1 MSKKDLVDLDLTV
14 SVHIGLKYGDL
25 TPSEE
30 DREMRRLH
38 AETCSQIKDEMEQ
51 HVMDTI
57 SEALGY
63 DNETLESKI
72 TARTLEHHRLAKAEQ
87 DGRDLRARQRSGQG

>member
-1 MSKKDLVDLDLTV
+1 MAKKDLVDLSLTV
-14 SVHIGLKYGDL
+14 AVHIGLKYGDL
-25 TPSEE
+25 QPSDE

-51 HVMDTI
+51 KVMDAI

-63 DNETLESKI
+63 DNETLETKI
-72 TARTLEHHRLAKAEQ
+72 AERRVEHERLAKAEQ

>member
-1 MSKKDLVDLDLTV
+1 MAKKDLVDLNLTV

-25 TPSEE
+25 APSEE

-38 AETCSQIKDEMEQ
+38 AATCGQIKDEMEQ

-63 DNETLESKI
+63 DNETLERKI
-72 TARTLEHHRLAKAEQ
+72 AARTVEHEQKAQAEQ
-87 DGRDLRARQRSGQG
+87 DGRDLRKRQRSGQG